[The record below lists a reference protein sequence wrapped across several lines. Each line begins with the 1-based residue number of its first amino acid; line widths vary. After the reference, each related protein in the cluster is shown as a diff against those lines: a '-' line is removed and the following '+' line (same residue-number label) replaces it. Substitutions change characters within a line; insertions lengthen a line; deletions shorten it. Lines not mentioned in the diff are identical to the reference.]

1 MSPRSFVTYYYP
13 DTLHLDKAPR
23 SRSKKQ
29 RLYEHVDLTKEFEM
43 RNKKR
48 ET

>member
-1 MSPRSFVTYYYP
+1 MSPRNFVTFNYSDP
-13 DTLHLDKAPR
+13 LHLDKAPR

>member
-1 MSPRSFVTYYYP
+1 
-13 DTLHLDKAPR
+13 
-23 SRSKKQ
+23 
-29 RLYEHVDLTKEFEM
+29 VDLTKEFEM

>member
-13 DTLHLDKAPR
+13 DPLHLDKAPR